1 LAARVRYFPCRLA
14 FSRKQN
20 PKDDDR
26 IMAKVL
32 IIDDDTSVRHMMA
45 EVVKRLGHTPLEAS
59 SAAEGLRAAAGLEPD
74 VVMLDVHL
82 PDGDGLEIAGQ
93 IKHAP
98 ASPEVIIITAFG
110 DPDGAELAIRNG
122 AWDYLVKPSPVER
135 IMITISRALQ
145 YRMAK
150 SSARTPTVLRR
161 DEIIGHSQAL
171 DTVLER
177 VALAARSEANVLITG
192 ETGTGKEL
200 VARAI
205 HANSSRSGHR
215 FVVVDCAALPEN
227 LVESTL
233 FGHVRGAFTGA
244 EKPREGLI
252 RQANGGTLF
261 LDEVGELP
269 VAAQKAFLRV
279 IQERRFRPVSGKE
292 EIRVNFRLIAATNR
306 DLEQAV
312 AKGRFRN
319 DLLFRLRSL
328 SIATPALR
336 ERKEDIRPLTT
347 YYVNHLCEIYASE
360 IKGIS
365 SEFMEVLEIYDW
377 PGNVRELFHCL
388 EEALAMAEAEPTLYP
403 HHLPVHIRAA
413 VTRTTIS
420 AQVPPASGTRPRLL
434 EDLNRMDRN
443 NFLSIHAFREMMER
457 QYLERLT
464 LLTGGNRKEAC
475 RISGLSR
482 TRLFEL
488 LKKYDLS
495 NIMRKTKDR
504 RCSPPVRD
512 RAAS

>member
-1 LAARVRYFPCRLA
+1 MTIVPDNFLVTGTLSANIPE
-14 FSRKQN
+14 
-20 PKDDDR
+20 KDR
-26 IMAKVL
+26 ACAMSKIL
-32 IIDDDTSVRHMMA
+32 IIDDDEAVRRLMA
-45 EVVKRLGHTPLEAS
+45 EVVQRLGHCHFEAS
-59 SAAEGLRAAAGLEPD
+59 LASEGLKLAAEQKPD
-74 VVMLDVHL
+74 IVMLDVHL
-82 PDGDGLEIAGQ
+82 PDGDGLEIVSAL
-93 IKHAP
+93 KHGP
-98 ASPEVIIITAFG
+98 GSPEIIIITAFG
-110 DPDGAELAIRNG
+110 NPDGAELAIKNG

-135 IMITISRALQ
+135 IMLTIRRALE
-145 YRMAK
+145 YRKAK
-150 SSARTPTVLRR
+150 SAAGTPAVLRR
-161 DEIIGHSQAL
+161 DEIIGHSRAL
-171 DTVLER
+171 NTVLER
-177 VALAARSEANVLITG
+177 IALAANSEANVLITG

-205 HANSSRSGHR
+205 HANSARCRHR
-215 FVVVDCAALPEN
+215 FVVVDCAALPES

-252 RQANGGTLF
+252 RQADGGTLF

-292 EIRVNFRLIAATNR
+292 EIKVNFRLIAATNR
-306 DLEQAV
+306 NLEEAV
-312 AKGRFRN
+312 TKGQFRS

-328 SIATPALR
+328 SITTPALR
-336 ERKEDIRPLTT
+336 ERKEDIRPLAT
-347 YYVNHLCEIYASE
+347 YYINRLCEIYASE

-365 SEFMEVLEIYDW
+365 SEFMEVLETYDW

-388 EEALAMAEAEPTLYP
+388 EESLAMAASEPTLHP

-413 VTRTTIS
+413 VVRTTVS
-420 AQVPPASGTRPRLL
+420 AQLPDHPKPDPWCL
-434 EDLNRMDRN
+434 ENLEGMDRD
-443 NFLSIHAFREMMER
+443 NFMSIHTFREMMER
-457 QYLERLT
+457 RYLEKLT

-495 NIMRKTKDR
+495 NIMRKPGNR
-504 RCSPPVRD
+504 SQSSAVQRI
-512 RAAS
+512 AG

>member
-1 LAARVRYFPCRLA
+1 MAL
-14 FSRKQN
+14 
-20 PKDDDR
+20 
-26 IMAKVL
+26 IMSKVL
-32 IIDDDTSVRHMMA
+32 IIDDDNSVRRLMA
-45 EVVKRLGHTPLEAS
+45 EVVQRLGHTPLEAS
-59 SAAEGLRAAAGLEPD
+59 LASEGLELAVEKKPEI
-74 VVMLDVHL
+74 VMLDVHL
-82 PDGDGLEIAGQ
+82 PDGDGLEIIGRL
-93 IKHAP
+93 KHAP
-98 ASPEVIIITAFG
+98 GSPEVIIITAFG
-110 DPDGAELAIRNG
+110 DPDGAELAIKNG

-135 IMITISRALQ
+135 IMLTIRRALQ
-145 YRMAK
+145 YRKEK
-150 SSARTPTVLRR
+150 SASQAPAVLRR
-161 DEIIGHSQAL
+161 DEIVGNSQAINN
-171 DTVLER
+171 VLER

-205 HANSSRSGHR
+205 HANSLRCKHR

-252 RQANGGTLF
+252 RQADGGTLF

-269 VAAQKAFLRV
+269 VGAQKAFLRV

-292 EIRVNFRLIAATNR
+292 EIHVNFRLIAATNR
-306 DLEQAV
+306 DLEQA
-312 AKGRFRN
+312 ASKGQFRN

-328 SIATPALR
+328 SITTPALR
-336 ERKEDIRPLTT
+336 ERKQDIRALTT
-347 YYVNHLCEIYASE
+347 YYINRLCDIYGSE

-365 SEFMEVLEIYDW
+365 SEFMEVLQVYDW

-388 EEALAMAEAEPTLYP
+388 EEALAMAAAEPTLYP

-413 VTRTTIS
+413 VARTTVS
-420 AQVPPASGTRPRLL
+420 AQMPSKPASKLWPLD
-434 EDLNRMDRN
+434 DLQQMDRN
-443 NFLSIHAFREMMER
+443 NFMSLHRFREMMER

-495 NIMRKTKDR
+495 KIMRKADNR
-504 RCSPPVRD
+504 RCQPSTPD
-512 RAAS
+512 RAAG